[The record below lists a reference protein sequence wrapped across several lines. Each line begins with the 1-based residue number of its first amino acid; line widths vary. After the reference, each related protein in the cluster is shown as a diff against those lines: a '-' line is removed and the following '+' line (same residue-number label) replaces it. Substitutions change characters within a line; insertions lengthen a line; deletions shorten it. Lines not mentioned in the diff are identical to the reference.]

1 LRKNKYPHYINIKYF
16 CTVNFELI
24 TVDSHTLAEE
34 FIRFPKK
41 LYQRDANYIMPLD
54 ADIRQVFDPAQ
65 NPAFKLGECTRWILK
80 SGNETVGRIAAF
92 YTKIE
97 KTGILTGGC
106 GFFECI
112 DQQEAANSLFDA
124 AKAWLQQKNCVFMDG
139 PINFGERDSFWGLMV
154 GGFANPSYR
163 ENYNLPYYKAL
174 FENYGFKP
182 EIGQTTSLISEEI
195 FNFERFSKL
204 ASRVFANPV
213 YTFDYIHKNNI
224 EKYAKD
230 FIEIYNQ
237 AWEFHENF
245 IPMTYDKIMVLMKQ
259 MKPILVEELNVF
271 AYANGIPVGFYIT
284 VLDVNQVFKHV
295 NGKMNL
301 LGKLKFLYYKPKVTR
316 IRGIVFGVIP
326 KYHNLGLE
334 IALIMKFREA
344 MQRNPQYKDNELAW
358 IGDFN
363 PKMLSMFESMGAQEI
378 KKHITYRYNF

>member
-1 LRKNKYPHYINIKYF
+1 MRHYINIKYF
-16 CTVNFELI
+16 CTVNFEL
-24 TVDSHTLAEE
+24 VKVVSGEQSKE
-34 FIRFPKK
+34 FINFPKR
-41 LYQRDANYIMPLD
+41 LYKRDTNYIMPLD
-54 ADIRQVFDPAQ
+54 KDIELVFDPGS
-65 NPAFKLGECTRWILK
+65 NPAFKIGECSRWLLK
-80 SGNETVGRIAAF
+80 KDKETVGRIAAF
-92 YTKIE
+92 YTKVE

-112 DQQEAANSLFDA
+112 DSQEAANILFDT
-124 AKAWLQQKNCVFMDG
+124 AKDWVKSKGCLFMDG

-154 GGFANPSYR
+154 GGFVNPSYR
-163 ENYNLPYYKAL
+163 ENYNFPYYQKL
-174 FENYGFKP
+174 FEAYGFKP
-182 EIGQTTSLISEEI
+182 EIGQTTSLISEET

-204 ASRVFANPV
+204 STRVFANPA
-213 YTFDYIHKNNI
+213 YTFDHIHKNNL

-245 IPMTYDKIMVLMKQ
+245 IPMTFEKIMVHMKQ

-271 AYANGIPVGFYIT
+271 VYANGVPVGFYIT
-284 VLDVNQVFKHV
+284 VLDVNQVFKYV

-301 LGKLKFLYYKPKVTR
+301 LGKLKFLYYRPKVSR

-344 MQRNPQYKDNELAW
+344 MRKIPQFKDNELAW

>member
-1 LRKNKYPHYINIKYF
+1 M
-16 CTVNFELI
+16 NFELI
-24 TVDSHTLAEE
+24 TVKDEEQSKE
-34 FIRFPKK
+34 FINFPKR
-41 LYQRDANYIMPLD
+41 LYKQDANYIMPLD
-54 ADIRQVFDPAQ
+54 KDIQQVFDPGH
-65 NPAFKLGECTRWILK
+65 NPAYKIGECTRWLLVK
-80 SGNETVGRIAAF
+80 DKKTVGRISAF

-97 KTGILTGGC
+97 KTGVLTGGC

-112 DQQEAANSLFDA
+112 DHQEAANILFDA
-124 AKAWLQQKNCVFMDG
+124 AKQWLKEKHCELMDG

-154 GGFANPSYR
+154 GGFVNPSYR
-163 ENYNLPYYKAL
+163 ENYNFPYYQQL

-204 ASRVFANPV
+204 ASRVFANPT

-224 EKYAKD
+224 KKYAAD

-245 IPMTYDKIMVLMKQ
+245 IPMTMEKIMVHMNQ

-271 AYANGIPVGFYIT
+271 VYANGVPVGFYIT

-301 LGKLKFLYYKPKVTR
+301 LGKLKFLYYKPSVTR

-326 KYHNLGLE
+326 KFHNLGLE

-378 KKHITYRYNF
+378 KKHITYRFNF